1 MPAGMHE
8 GMKSSKVSGSAP
20 KGGGADM
27 STVRDSKGQ
36 RNENLAIRANNAQTL
51 SGIENLVRQQ
61 NADKREEKFEVFRA
75 KPYSTQMVKFPG
87 ITGLVL
93 NMLQGPLKANSVYNR
108 DFFMNRVAPY
118 QNIDF
123 ASLNPTQQEQ
133 MYKDYMAQRLS
144 GQTDA
149 MGRPI
154 NNFGNDGGGGIAEIP
169 QEPLIQPVDNTG
181 INQLN
186 PYVKGGEFIYGIPT
200 GV

>member
-1 MPAGMHE
+1 MCI
-8 GMKSSKVSGSAP
+8 
-20 KGGGADM
+20 
-27 STVRDSKGQ
+27 RD
-36 RNENLAIRANNAQTL
+36 R
-51 SGIENLVRQQ
+51 
-61 NADKREEKFEVFRA
+61 
-75 KPYSTQMVKFPG
+75 
-87 ITGLVL
+87 
-93 NMLQGPLKANSVYNR
+93 LQGPLKANSVYNR

-154 NNFGNDGGGGIAEIP
+154 NNFGNNGGGGIAEIP